1 MAVRLPRPS
10 DALTPS
16 AIHSA
21 PFGNARFVL
30 NKCEDWHDHCYWV
43 AWWPSLSERSAIL
56 RGRQLYTREYEARI
70 DLAVTPFILIPPMP
84 PLSRIDI
91 PATTSRAGD
100 RAADS

>member
-10 DALTPS
+10 DVLTPS

-70 DLAVTPFILIPPMP
+70 DLDAIHLDPT
-84 PLSRIDI
+84 D
-91 PATTSRAGD
+91 
-100 RAADS
+100 AAPIANRHSSHNKPGR